1 MMFAG
6 LQSLCRAGGR
16 GARAVAVALVAA
28 AALAWLSAHA
38 QDATQLNRIVA
49 IVNDD
54 VITSVDLGREMQMAL
69 DTLRR
74 QGKPLP
80 QHDVLEKQ
88 LLERLI
94 TKRVLLQQARS
105 TGLRVPD
112 AELDAAIERIA
123 AQNKMSVQGLR
134 QAVAQSGVSFDRF
147 REDVR
152 GEILISR
159 MREREVESRVVVTDA
174 EIQAF
179 LRSQEGRP
187 QQADEYNLSHIL
199 VSVPEQAT
207 PNELKLR
214 RARAETA
221 LAQLNSGADF
231 RQVAASFSDA
241 PDALQGGEMGWRQ
254 AGRLP
259 TIFLDA
265 LRGMKVG
272 DVSPIVRSP
281 AGFHI
286 LKLTEVRGNNALVM
300 VTQTHA
306 RHILVRLNE
315 VVTEADA
322 RNRLTELKY
331 RVDNGGDFAELARLH
346 SDDASAARGGDLGWL
361 SPGDTVPDFE
371 KAMVALK
378 PKQVSAPFRS
388 PFGWH
393 IVQVMER
400 REQDMSQDRQRLT
413 ARQAIRSRKSD
424 EQWDDWVRQQRDKA
438 YIEYHL
444 EQR

>member
-1 MMFAG
+1 M
-6 LQSLCRAGGR
+6 
-16 GARAVAVALVAA
+16 RAVA
-28 AALAWLSAHA
+28 AALAVCAALACAGAHA
-38 QDATQLNRIVA
+38 QDVTELNRIVA

-54 VITSVDLGREMQMAL
+54 VITSVDLDRETQMAL

-74 QGKPLP
+74 QGTPLP

-94 TKRVLLQQARS
+94 TKRVLLQQART

-112 AELDAAIERIA
+112 SELDAAIERIA
-123 AQNKMSVQGLR
+123 AQNKMSVAGLR
-134 QAVAQSGVSFDRF
+134 QAVAQTGVSFDRF

-159 MREREVESRVVVTDA
+159 MREREVEARVMVTDA
-174 EIQAF
+174 EIQSF
-179 LRSQEGRP
+179 LRSQEGRGNEK
-187 QQADEYNLSHIL
+187 ADEYSLAHIL

-207 PNELKLR
+207 PDELRLR
-214 RARAETA
+214 RSRAETA
-221 LAQLNSGADF
+221 LTQLKSGADF

-241 PDALQGGEMGWRQ
+241 PDALQGGEMGWRP

-259 TIFLDA
+259 AIFLDA

-272 DVSPIVRSP
+272 EVSQILRSP

-286 LKLTEVRGNNALVM
+286 LKLQDLRGSNAAVI

-315 VVTEADA
+315 VVSEADA

-371 KAMVALK
+371 KAMDALK

-393 IVQVMER
+393 IVQVLER
-400 REQDMSQDRQRLT
+400 REQDMSQDRQRLS

-444 EQR
+444 EQQQR

>member
-1 MMFAG
+1 MKFVG
-6 LQSLCRAGGR
+6 LQFWRAAR
-16 GARAVAVALVAA
+16 RLAVPACACVLAVGAAFV
-28 AALAWLSAHA
+28 AHA

-49 IVNDD
+49 VVNDD
-54 VITSVDLGREMQMAL
+54 VITSIDLNRETQMAL
-69 DTLRR
+69 ETLRR
-74 QGKPLP
+74 QGTPLP

-112 AELDAAIERIA
+112 AELDQAIERIA
-123 AQNKMSVQGLR
+123 AQNKMSVQNLR

-152 GEILISR
+152 AEILISR

-207 PNELKLR
+207 PDELRVR
-214 RARAETA
+214 RGRAETA
-221 LAQLNSGADF
+221 LTQLKSGTDF

-241 PDALQGGEMGWRQ
+241 PDALQGGEMGWRP

-259 TIFLDA
+259 AMFLDA
-265 LRGMKVG
+265 LHGMKVG
-272 DVSPIVRSP
+272 DVSPIMRSP

-286 LKLTEVRGNNALVM
+286 LKLTEVRGSNANVM

-315 VVTEADA
+315 VVSEADA

-361 SPGDTVPDFE
+361 SPGDTVPEFE
-371 KAMVALK
+371 KAMDALK
-378 PKQVSAPFRS
+378 PKQVSMPFRS

-393 IVQVMER
+393 IVQVIER
-400 REQDMSQDRQRLT
+400 REQDMSQDKQRLT

>member
-1 MMFAG
+1 MRLIAM
-6 LQSLCRAGGR
+6 RA
-16 GARAVAVALVAA
+16 AA
-28 AALAWLSAHA
+28 AALAVCAALACAGVHA
-38 QDATQLNRIVA
+38 QDVTELNRIVA

-54 VITSVDLGREMQMAL
+54 VITSVDLNRETQMAL

-74 QGKPLP
+74 QGTPLP

-94 TKRVLLQQARS
+94 TKRVLLQQART

-112 AELDAAIERIA
+112 SELDAAIERIA
-123 AQNKMSVQGLR
+123 AQNKMSVAGLR
-134 QAVAQSGVSFDRF
+134 EAVAQTGVSFDRF
-147 REDVR
+147 RDDVR

-159 MREREVESRVVVTDA
+159 MREREVESRVMVTDA
-174 EIQAF
+174 EIQSF
-179 LRSQEGRP
+179 LRSQEGRGNDK
-187 QQADEYNLSHIL
+187 ADEYKLAHIL

-207 PNELKLR
+207 PDELKLR
-214 RARAETA
+214 RSRAETA
-221 LAQLNSGADF
+221 LTQLKSGADF

-241 PDALQGGEMGWRQ
+241 PDALQGGEMGWRP

-259 TIFLDA
+259 SMFLDA
-265 LRGMKVG
+265 LRPMKVG
-272 DVSPIVRSP
+272 EVSQILRSP

-286 LKLTEVRGNNALVM
+286 LKLQDLRGSNAAVV

-315 VVTEADA
+315 VVSEADA

-371 KAMVALK
+371 KAMDALK
-378 PKQVSAPFRS
+378 LKQVSAPFRS

-393 IVQVMER
+393 IVQVLER
-400 REQDMSQDRQRLT
+400 REQDMSQDRQRLS

-444 EQR
+444 EQQQR